1 MLIHPRDLSEETL
14 YAVDQFL
21 LQGGHLLVFIDPL
34 CMSEEKEMD
43 PMQGMPSLSSDI
55 NRLSSAW
62 GIEMPAG
69 QVVADVA
76 AATQVTLGDGRTER
90 LPAWLSLRAGRH
102 IDEDEIITGM
112 LERLMMPF
120 AGTLEGKAID
130 TLTKEVLLA
139 ASDEAVTVNA
149 FQAQH
154 PAMLNTMTGKAAPDA
169 PLGIR
174 LRGTFKTAFPDGR
187 PVSADDTNAP
197 AATAAGLTESEK
209 EGVVIIFSDVDMLA
223 NAYSVRG
230 LNVFGQTLYRPIND
244 NLNLALNTVEQL
256 AGNEALIGLRSRGSF
271 DRPFDR
277 VLVMEKEAQLRWQEE
292 EQKLQQKLQ
301 QTQQR
306 INELQSAKSED
317 QQLILSPEQKAEIER
332 FREERF
338 ETQRQLK
345 NVRKKLRSDIERLG
359 ITLKVINIAAVPIL
373 VALFGMV
380 LWWHRHKK
388 AMA

>member
-1 MLIHPRDLSEETL
+1 
-14 YAVDQFL
+14 
-21 LQGGHLLVFIDPL
+21 
-34 CMSEEKEMD
+34 
-43 PMQGMPSLSSDI
+43 
-55 NRLSSAW
+55 
-62 GIEMPAG
+62 
-69 QVVADVA
+69 
-76 AATQVTLGDGRTER
+76 
-90 LPAWLSLRAGRH
+90 
-102 IDEDEIITGM
+102 
-112 LERLMMPF
+112 
-120 AGTLEGKAID
+120 
-130 TLTKEVLLA
+130 
-139 ASDEAVTVNA
+139 
-149 FQAQH
+149 
-154 PAMLNTMTGKAAPDA
+154 
-169 PLGIR
+169 
-174 LRGTFKTAFPDGR
+174 
-187 PVSADDTNAP
+187 
-197 AATAAGLTESEK
+197 
-209 EGVVIIFSDVDMLA
+209 MLA